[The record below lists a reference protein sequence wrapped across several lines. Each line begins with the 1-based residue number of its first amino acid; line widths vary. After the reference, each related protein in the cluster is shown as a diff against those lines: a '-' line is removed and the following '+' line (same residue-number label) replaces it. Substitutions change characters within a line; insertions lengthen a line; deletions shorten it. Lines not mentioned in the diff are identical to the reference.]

1 MKLRAQWQSG
11 SLVRAGH
18 FALRFYLINLGL
30 VAALSGLLWQPLLML
45 LFSSRLD
52 PIAFWLTPYHALLG
66 WLLGRWLERETTA
79 PAV

>member
-1 MKLRAQWQSG
+1 
-11 SLVRAGH
+11 
-18 FALRFYLINLGL
+18 
-30 VAALSGLLWQPLLML
+30 ML
-45 LFSSRLD
+45 LFSWRLD